1 MNRNINTGG
10 IGSRQG
16 GAALIVGLILLLV
29 LTILAVSGVMT
40 STLELRMVGNT
51 QLQERAF
58 QAAEVA
64 IEDALANPV
73 LTTAAPIIQAP
84 IPNPNAVDDQYEYVL
99 RYVCETPV
107 GAGYSIGTGFF
118 AYHFQVD
125 ATGRTTSGNA
135 LAQHSQNFY
144 IVGPTGTE
152 NC

>member
-1 MNRNINTGG
+1 MNRSITTHG

-40 STLELRMVGNT
+40 STLELRMVGNM

-73 LTTAAPIIQAP
+73 LSTSVPITQVL
-84 IPNPNAVDDQYEYVL
+84 IPNPNSVDDQYRFQLQYI
-99 RYVCETPV
+99 CETPV
-107 GAGYSIGTGFF
+107 GAGYSLGTGFF
-118 AYHFQVD
+118 AYHFEVD
-125 ATGRTTSGNA
+125 ATGTAPGNA
-135 LAQHSQNFY
+135 QAQHFQNFY